1 VRRLGMKTVV
11 LLAAL
16 AGAGSLAACSSSS
29 SSPGTASS
37 AASAGTAGTTA
48 STAACTAKAEQ
59 EVSKLSAPVS
69 LSLPP
74 IGKSLSALDLK
85 GKTVAYVGDTSVAVL
100 EDEYEGLRTAAQYLG
115 FSVHLYNDSGTIPGT
130 DAAISEAISANS
142 SVIISSSTPLA
153 DIAPEIVKA
162 KAAHIPVVSIYE
174 TPATPADNV
183 AYTVSMSGTVAGDN
197 VGWYMLAQ
205 DHCNVND
212 AAILTNSATTSVQM
226 ANSISAVF
234 AAECPATCH
243 VKEIPETIT
252 QDQTSFTTTTV
263 VAAVEADPSINYIS
277 SVGAGDASYIV
288 QALKTLG
295 KVGKIGVAT
304 NAGVPFTTTAITQ
317 SGSGLSALADPL
329 AFPLH
334 GWFLADAALRVLAG
348 QTGTEAI
355 PQRLVIN
362 SSPSA
367 AAPFE
372 QDSYYTNYFEKL
384 WTSGS

>member
-1 VRRLGMKTVV
+1 MKTAV
-11 LLAAL
+11 LVAAL
-16 AGAGSLAACSSSS
+16 AGAGSLAACSSSQGS
-29 SSPGTASS
+29 ASS
-37 AASAGTAGTTA
+37 AAPAATVGAGASTGA

-59 EVSKLSAPVS
+59 EVSKLSAPVT

-74 IGKSLSALDLK
+74 IGKPLSALDLK
-85 GKTVAYVGDTSVAVL
+85 SKTVAYVGDTSVAVL
-100 EDEYEGLRTAAQYLG
+100 EDEYEGLRAAAQYLG

-153 DIAPEIVKA
+153 DIAPEIAKA
-162 KAAHIPVVSIYE
+162 KAANIPMVSIYE
-174 TPATPADNV
+174 TPATSADNV
-183 AYTVSMSGTVAGDN
+183 PYTVSMSGTVAGDN

-304 NAGVPFTTTAITQ
+304 NAGVPFTTTAIAQ

-362 SSPSA
+362 SAPSA
-367 AAPFE
+367 TAPFQQE
-372 QDSYYTNYFEKL
+372 SYYTNYFEKL